1 MKFLI
6 EKELLH
12 WGDLD
17 FGKKTDTAHMLGGR
31 HTGHFGT
38 GFYFVSKDKW
48 GDFHYDYN
56 PKRPIYELE
65 SSSYNLFKPKSV
77 DEGNTLHDSLKYID
91 SIKGL
96 VNTTKSSTTL
106 WQEERKLD
114 SNEKIVNFTIK
125 YFGGTEVLDEFTKEI
140 NQGRWGKAEDILKQA
155 IREKDEEDAV
165 INNLS
170 KVLSTPK
177 IKMRDLIERAIYKSK
192 QTDNSVGTELMKS
205 LGWEGVDTS
214 HLSDQLDDFI
224 YGSVIYDLKPNTF
237 KRIKEPRQ

>member
-31 HTGHFGT
+31 GTGHFGT

-177 IKMRDLIERAIYKSK
+177 MKMRDLIERAIYKSK

>member
-12 WGDLD
+12 WGNLD

-31 HTGHFGT
+31 GTGHFGT

-106 WQEERKLD
+106 WQEERDLE
-114 SNEKIVNFTIK
+114 SNEEMLNFVIK
-125 YFGGTEVLDEFTKEI
+125 YFGDTEVLDEFEEEVK
-140 NQGRWGKAEDILKQA
+140 QGKWGKAEDILKQA
-155 IREKDEEDAV
+155 IREKDEEDAA
-165 INNLS
+165 IDSLS
-170 KVLSTPK
+170 KVLNTPK

-192 QTDNSVGTELMKS
+192 QTDNSAGTELMKS
-205 LGWEGVDTS
+205 LGWEGVDVS
-214 HLSDQLDDFI
+214 HLSDLLDDFI